1 MRVLIILE
9 TLRIG
14 GIERNALD
22 QAYLLSD
29 RGDLGL
35 ILVFNQNGTMSN
47 ANFIT
52 NEKSM
57 IVNKKMDIRF
67 CNAGL
72 ISRIQVLFKI
82 LVSERIDL
90 VIDYTLV
97 GNLLTRVARLFA
109 RKKVPI
115 HCVVQQLAS
124 LSAPAQR
131 YKRMI
136 YAQFATRLFINTVNY
151 GVDWVFYVNKN
162 LITRFIFRKKFEII
176 RNGVYLPRIH
186 ISELS
191 LQKNHLIE
199 TRFIFLGRLK
209 AWKGFSKLKN
219 IDKASGNKAN
229 FLIITSEIDKPIV
242 DELIDIFD
250 GRIEF
255 IFGKTLKEFTPM
267 PGDVHVYPVDYGVD
281 AIAIES
287 VSTNCLEMALLGIPS
302 MVTNRG
308 AANWPELT
316 HSGLVQEIDWENSE
330 SISNGIEKCKKIN
343 FEQINFEQIKNSINI
358 ERNLEAHFSYLRN
371 YP

>member
-57 IVNKKMDIRF
+57 IANKKIDIRF

-97 GNLLTRVARLFA
+97 GNLLTRVARLLA

-124 LSAPAQR
+124 LSAPVQR

-162 LITRFIFRKKFEII
+162 LMTRFIFRKKFKII

-191 LQKNHLIE
+191 LQKNQVIE

-219 IDKASGNKAN
+219 IDKVTGNKAN
-229 FLIITSEIDKPIV
+229 FLIITSEIDKLIV
-242 DELIDIFD
+242 DELIDIFN

-267 PGDVHVYPVDYGVD
+267 PGDIHVYPVDYGVD

-343 FEQINFEQIKNSINI
+343 FEQINFEQIKNSIDI